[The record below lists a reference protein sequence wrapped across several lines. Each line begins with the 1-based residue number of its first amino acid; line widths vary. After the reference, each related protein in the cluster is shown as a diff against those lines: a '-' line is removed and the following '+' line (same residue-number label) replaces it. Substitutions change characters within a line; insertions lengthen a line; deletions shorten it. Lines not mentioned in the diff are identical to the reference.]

1 MTEKH
6 TESGTKL
13 VTGYKRDG
21 RCIYSKQ
28 GKRELAQACL
38 RPGVSVAGMALRYGV
53 NANLLRKWIRAYQED
68 GQSKFPMAPSAKPD
82 TPRLLPVIQVEQT
95 VSARRGDDA
104 PMNVVADRSIEIV
117 VSAFT
122 VRLRGAVDPQQLSAV
137 LDCLA
142 RAR

>member
-13 VTGYKRDG
+13 VTGHKRDG

-38 RPGVSVAGMALRYGV
+38 RPGVSVAGMALRHGV

-68 GQSKFPMAPSAKPD
+68 GQSKLPMAPSLKPD
-82 TPRLLPVIQVEQT
+82 APRLLPVIQVEQT
-95 VSARRGDDA
+95 VSTRRGEDA
-104 PMNVVADRSIEIV
+104 PMNVVCDHRIEIV

-122 VRLRGAVDPQQLSAV
+122 VRLRGAVDPEQLSAV
-137 LDCLA
+137 LDCLV
-142 RAR
+142 RDR

>member
-1 MTEKH
+1 MTEKR

-13 VTGYKRDG
+13 ITGHKRDG

-38 RPGVSVAGMALRYGV
+38 RPGVSVAGTALRYGV
-53 NANLLRKWIRAYQED
+53 NANLLRKWIRAYQES
-68 GQSKFPMAPSAKPD
+68 GLGKLAVTSAVKPD

-95 VSARRGDDA
+95 VSAHRGEDA
-104 PMNVVADRSIEIV
+104 PMNVVAEHSIEIV
-117 VSAFT
+117 AAAFT
-122 VRLRGAVDPQQLSAV
+122 VRLRGAVDRQQLSVV

-142 RAR
+142 QRR

>member
-13 VTGYKRDG
+13 ITGHKRDG

-28 GKRELAQACL
+28 GKRELAQACS
-38 RPGVSVAGMALRYGV
+38 RPGVSVAGMGLRYGV
-53 NANLLRKWIRAYQED
+53 NANLLRKWIRAYPVD
-68 GQSKFPMAPSAKPD
+68 GKSKLPMAPSSKPD

-104 PMNVVADRSIEIV
+104 PMNVVADHCIEIV
-117 VSAFT
+117 VAAFT
-122 VRLRGAVDPQQLSAV
+122 VRLRGAVDSQQLSTV

-142 RAR
+142 RDR

>member
-13 VTGYKRDG
+13 ITGHKRDG
-21 RCIYSKQ
+21 RCIYSKE
-28 GKRELAQACL
+28 GKRELAQACS
-38 RPGVSVAGMALRYGV
+38 RPGVSVAGMALRHGV
-53 NANLLRKWIRAYQED
+53 NANLLRKWIRVYQED
-68 GQSKFPMAPSAKPD
+68 GQSKLPLAPSSKPA
-82 TPRLLPVIQVEQT
+82 TPRLLPVLQVEQT
-95 VSARRGDDA
+95 ISARRGDDA
-104 PMNVVADRSIEIV
+104 PMNVVIDPSIEIV

-142 RAR
+142 RDR

>member
-13 VTGYKRDG
+13 ITGHKRDG

-68 GQSKFPMAPSAKPD
+68 GQGKLPVAPAVKPV
-82 TPRLLPVIQVEQT
+82 TPRLLPVIQVEP
-95 VSARRGDDA
+95 AIAGCRGDDV
-104 PMNVVADRSIEIV
+104 PMNAVADHSIEIV
-117 VSAFT
+117 ASAFT
-122 VRLRGAVDPQQLSAV
+122 VRLRGTVDAQQLSTV

>member
-13 VTGYKRDG
+13 VTGHKRDG

-28 GKRELAQACL
+28 GKGELAQACL

-53 NANLLRKWIRAYQED
+53 NANLLRKWIRVYQED
-68 GQSKFPMAPSAKPD
+68 SQGKLPVAPSLKPD
-82 TPRLLPVIQVEQT
+82 TPRLLPVVQVGQT
-95 VSARRGDDA
+95 VSAHRSDA
-104 PMNVVADRSIEIV
+104 ARMNAVAEPSIEIV

-122 VRLRGAVDPQQLSAV
+122 VRLRGAVDPQQLSTV

>member
-6 TESGTKL
+6 TDCGTKL
-13 VTGYKRDG
+13 ITGHKRDG

-38 RPGVSVAGMALRYGV
+38 RPGVSVAGLALRYGV

-68 GQSKFPMAPSAKPD
+68 GPGQLPVAPAVKPH
-82 TPRLLPVIQVEQT
+82 TPRLLPVVQFEQAI
-95 VSARRGDDA
+95 SGRRVDDA
-104 PMNVVADRSIEIV
+104 PMNAVADPSIEIV

-122 VRLRGAVDPQQLSAV
+122 VRLRGAVDSQQLSAV
-137 LDCLA
+137 LDCLVA
-142 RAR
+142 DR